1 MPHGA
6 VLAPASRA
14 WHWER
19 LEGQEGLVQRGGG
32 ILVAIGLLLGSV
44 IGVMQGQPSIGLIAG
59 LAVGLV
65 GAALVAWWD
74 SRRRR

>member
-1 MPHGA
+1 
-6 VLAPASRA
+6 
-14 WHWER
+14 
-19 LEGQEGLVQRGGG
+19 
-32 ILVAIGLLLGSV
+32 LVAIGLLLGSV

-59 LAVGLV
+59 LVVGLV